1 MSERSNIPP
10 APEGEYFE
18 SSRFAGMS
26 MLLGLI
32 AFVALALCGAGVVLQ
47 PAQLS
52 FSWLFAFAFYFTLC
66 AGCFFWT
73 IVHHATDAEWSV
85 VVRRQLENIAVLFAV
100 LAVFFIPILLLRH
113 HLYEWMNI
121 APGKVEALDSKRPY
135 LNFNFFVLRAVIFL
149 GFFIIASQLLRRFS
163 IRQDKDGNPQF
174 TLWMRKVSFV
184 SLPLFAFCLT
194 FGAFDWLMSLNYHW
208 FSTMFGVYIFAGTAG
223 SSMSL
228 LVLII
233 TGLRKARV
241 SQRRRHA
248 RALPH
253 HGEMDVRLLR
263 FLGLHRF
270 RPVHAHLVREHAGG
284 DADIFSFVIPAHG
297 GSLACFL
304 SSGDSSVHLRFCSL
318 RSIKKHPHQ
327 LCYIAWLDRFHATA
341 RHVHRGVAGSAW
353 HRCAFKSLGLRS
365 ADRNGRDPRIFL
377 PTHRRQILTLP
388 GARSAAGG
396 VAQTG
401 ELNMADI
408 ETLRQ
413 PVRDRAR
420 HSPPGS
426 VSFALC
432 FVRRDRAGR
441 NRSFAARR

>member
-32 AFVALALCGAGVVLQ
+32 AFVALALCGAGVALQ

-174 TLWMRKVSFV
+174 TLWMRKVAFV

-233 TGLRKARV
+233 TGLRKAGY
-241 SQRRRHA
+241 
-248 RALPH
+248 LK
-253 HGEMDVRLLR
+253 DVVTVEHYHIMGKWMFAFCVFWAYIGFGQYMLIWYANMPEETQY
-263 FLGLHRF
+263 F
-270 RPVHAHLVREHAGG
+270 LVRNTGSWWVLSM
-284 DADIFSFVIPAHG
+284 FLVIG
-297 GSLACFL
+297 
-304 SSGDSSVHLRFCSL
+304 RFFGPFAILLL
-318 RSIKKHPHQ
+318 RSIKKNPHQ
-327 LCYIAWLDRFHATA
+327 LCYMASWIVFMQLLDMYLVVLPALHGTGVHFSLWDFVPLIGISATL
-341 RHVHRGVAGSAW
+341 
-353 HRCAFKSLGLRS
+353 AFVYLRIVGKSSLFPV
-365 ADRNGRDPRIFL
+365 RDPRL
-377 PTHRRQILTLP
+377 VESLKL
-388 GARSAAGG
+388 
-396 VAQTG
+396 V
-401 ELNMADI
+401 N
-408 ETLRQ
+408 
-413 PVRDRAR
+413 
-420 HSPPGS
+420 
-426 VSFALC
+426 
-432 FVRRDRAGR
+432 
-441 NRSFAARR
+441 